1 MMHRA
6 GLPAPEL
13 QVEVS
18 DADGGPLGRTDFGW
32 HRGRLLGEFDGRVKY
47 GRLLKPGET
56 PGDAVFDEKVRE
68 DALRD
73 SGSRVVRWIWAE
85 LAEPAIVV
93 ERIRRAIASIRME
106 ADDDGLT

>member
-13 QVEVS
+13 QVEVTA
-18 DADGGPLGRTDFGW
+18 ADGRALGRSDFGW
-32 HRGRLLGEFDGRVKY
+32 HRGQLLGEFDGRLKY

-56 PGDAVFDEKVRE
+56 PGDAVFDEKARE

-73 SGSRVVRWIWAE
+73 GGSRVVRWTWAE
-85 LAEPAIVV
+85 LAEPTIVV
-93 ERIRRAIASIRME
+93 ERIRRAIASIRTE
-106 ADDDGLT
+106 IHVD